1 MKVYVVTCTEY
12 GSMDDSAFTYVN
24 KVFKSKISA
33 QEYVKK
39 VSKMYD
45 LDCTECDLED

>member
-12 GSMDDSAFTYVN
+12 GSMDNSAFTYVN

-33 QEYVKK
+33 EEYVKK
-39 VSKMYD
+39 ISKMYNVNY
-45 LDCTECDLED
+45 TECDLED